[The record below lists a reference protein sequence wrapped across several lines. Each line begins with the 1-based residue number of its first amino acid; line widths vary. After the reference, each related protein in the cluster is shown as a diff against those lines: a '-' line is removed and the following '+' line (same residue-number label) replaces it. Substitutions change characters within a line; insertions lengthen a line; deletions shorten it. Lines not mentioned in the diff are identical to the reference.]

1 MGLFGDARAGG
12 LFVQILDWMMR
23 PLIILWPA
31 AVLGSWFAA
40 VTIADNTYDLRLRD
54 IVHALAEEVRTHA
67 PEADGTRRLPV
78 FKAFRDDP
86 VDRFYV
92 QLMGPG
98 GERLEGDE
106 DIPPPGAADP
116 APEATVRF
124 RDVTLAGAPVRLA
137 YELVAMPTTGQKY
150 VVQVG
155 EPIQRRRGLVSNVT
169 AIVMVVIALLVPATV
184 AMVWLGLRHGLSPL
198 LRLREHVERRAPDDL
213 SPIAPGDVP
222 LEIEPLINTLNRQ
235 LERVRANLDAQ
246 RRFVDDAAH
255 QMRTPLA
262 GLKTQAQAA
271 ARAESL
277 EHTRERLARIEES
290 ADRLAH
296 LMEQLL
302 ALARADGTLARPAPQ
317 EVCEL
322 NAVLHDVCAQAADR
336 ALAKGLALAFDA
348 APSAANVRGDAVLLR
363 EMFANIVDNA
373 IRYTPRGGEVDV
385 QVNPG
390 PPFAVAVQDS
400 GVGIAPPDRERVF
413 DRFHRVLGTGESGS
427 GLGLAIVKAIADWHG
442 ARVSVEPSPGDV
454 GARFVV
460 TFPA

>member
-1 MGLFGDARAGG
+1 VGFFGDARAGG

-31 AVLGSWFAA
+31 AVLGSWLAA

-67 PEADGTRRLPV
+67 AEADGTRRLPV

-92 QLMGPG
+92 QLLRPG
-98 GERLEGDE
+98 GERIEGDE
-106 DIPPPGAADP
+106 DIPPPGPSDPPAEAA
-116 APEATVRF
+116 VRF
-124 RDVTLAGAPVRLA
+124 RDVTLAGASVRLA
-137 YELVAMPTTGQKY
+137 YQLVTMPTTGQGY

-198 LRLREHVERRAPDDL
+198 LRLRELVERRAPDDL

-302 ALARADGTLARPAPQ
+302 ALARADGALARPAPQ

-385 QVNPG
+385 RVNPG
-390 PPFAVAVQDS
+390 PPFAVSVQDS
-400 GVGIAPPDRERVF
+400 GVGIVPADRERVF

-442 ARVSVEPSPGDV
+442 AHVRVEPSPGDV